1 MTRWLALG
9 AVLSVL
15 LWPDP
20 SRAGSLKLDGRLTQG
35 ALVIGTTEPDTG
47 VQLDG
52 RVVRVSPEGRFLL
65 GFGRDAPP
73 QMILDLVFP
82 DGTRA
87 KRTLEIA
94 ARQYDIRRIDG
105 LPPDKVSPPPEV
117 LERIQRE
124 AALVAEVRKVDRP
137 QTLFESG
144 FVWPVTGEITGI
156 FGSQRVM
163 NGEPRRPHFGVD
175 IAATEGTPV
184 TAPAD
189 GVVVLAHPEM
199 YFSGGTVIIDH
210 GHGLSS
216 AYLHM
221 KEVWVREGDRLGQ
234 GDPIGTVGATGRV
247 TGAHLDWRFNW
258 FEERLD
264 AMLIAG
270 PMPE

>member
-1 MTRWLALG
+1 MRWIVLG

-15 LWPDP
+15 LWPGP
-20 SRAGSLKLDGRLTQG
+20 SRAGSVKLDGPLTQG
-35 ALVIGTTEPDTG
+35 ALVIGTTEPGTEA
-47 VQLDG
+47 QLDG

-73 QMILDLVFP
+73 QMTLDLAFP
-82 DGTRA
+82 DGSSAR
-87 KRTLEIA
+87 RTLEIA
-94 ARQYDIRRIDG
+94 ARQYDIQRVDG
-105 LPPDKVSPPPEV
+105 LPPDRVSQPPEV

-124 AALVAEVRKVDRP
+124 TALVAEARKVDRP
-137 QTLFESG
+137 QALFESG
-144 FVWPVTGEITGI
+144 FVWPVTGPITGI
-156 FGSQRVM
+156 FGSQRVL

-175 IAATEGTPV
+175 VAAPEGTPV

-189 GVVVLAHPEM
+189 GVVLLAHPDM

-221 KEVWVREGDRLGQ
+221 KEVWVGEGDRLGQ

-264 AMLIAG
+264 PMLIVG